1 MENQLDFYRS
11 FHTHPINQSIHT
23 VCIPAIVLCVL
34 NYSSLLRIH
43 FEFLS
48 GKKNENEKY
57 YGGLFTISLEDL
69 ISIFYVTQYYRI
81 YGFKIGSVMF
91 GYIQVLLFLSHIW
104 RNTFENKWISQT
116 HKVFVIAWIL
126 QFLGHAIEGNRPSL
140 MTSLTQTAFQAPLF
154 TLEHSM
160 PFVFEN

>member
-11 FHTHPINQSIHT
+11 FHTHPINQNIHT

-34 NYSSLLRIH
+34 NYASLLRIH
-43 FEFLS
+43 FEFLK
-48 GKKNENEKY
+48 GKPK
-57 YGGLFTISLEDL
+57 TISAWYITNLEDL
-69 ISIFYVTQYYRI
+69 ISMLYTIQYYRT
-81 YGFKIGSVMF
+81 YGIKIGSVMF
-91 GYIQVLLFLSHIW
+91 IYIQILLFLTHIW
-104 RNTFENKWISQT
+104 RNTFQNRWLSQT
-116 HKVFVIAWIL
+116 HKVFVVAWIL

-160 PFVFEN
+160 PFIFEN

>member
-11 FHTHPINQSIHT
+11 FHTHPINQNIHT

-34 NYSSLLRIH
+34 NYASLLRIH
-43 FEFLS
+43 FELLK
-48 GKKNENEKY
+48 GNQKKTSSMYN
-57 YGGLFTISLEDL
+57 TSLEDL
-69 ISIFYVTQYYRI
+69 ISILYTIQYYRT
-81 YGFKIGSVMF
+81 YGIKIGSVMF
-91 GYIQVLLFLSHIW
+91 VYIQVLLFLTHLW
-104 RNTFENKWISQT
+104 RNTFQNRWVSQT
-116 HKVFVIAWIL
+116 HKVFVAAWIL

>member
-11 FHTHPINQSIHT
+11 FHTHPINQNIHT

-34 NYSSLLRIH
+34 NYTSLIRIH
-43 FEFLS
+43 LEFLKGN
-48 GKKNENEKY
+48 GKDCYAWHMIN
-57 YGGLFTISLEDL
+57 LEDL
-69 ISIFYVTQYYRI
+69 ITIFYTTQYYRT
-81 YGFKIGSVMF
+81 YGIKIGSVMLV
-91 GYIQVLLFLSHIW
+91 YIQILLFLNHIW
-104 RNTFENKWISQT
+104 RNTFQNRWLSQT
-116 HKVFVIAWIL
+116 HKVFIVAWIL

-160 PFVFEN
+160 PFIFEN

>member
-34 NYSSLLRIH
+34 NYASLLRIH
-43 FEFLS
+43 FELLK
-48 GKKNENEKY
+48 GNQKKASSMYN
-57 YGGLFTISLEDL
+57 TSLEDL
-69 ISIFYVTQYYRI
+69 ISILYTIQYYRT
-81 YGFKIGSVMF
+81 YGIKIGSVMF
-91 GYIQVLLFLSHIW
+91 VYIQVLLFLTHIW
-104 RNTFENKWISQT
+104 RNTFQNRWVSQT
-116 HKVFVIAWIL
+116 HKVFVVAWIL

-154 TLEHSM
+154 TLEHTM
-160 PFVFEN
+160 PFIFQN